1 MTLQNNRIKI
11 IYFIE
16 EGSSRLSRVWTVNEE
31 LRCGFNIMNVVT
43 NWIYAIFKVIS
54 QIVII

>member
-1 MTLQNNRIKI
+1 MTLQNNLIKI

-16 EGSSRLSRVWTVNEE
+16 EGSSRISKVGTVNEE
-31 LRCGFNIMNVVT
+31 LCCGFNIMNVVT
-43 NWIYAIFKVIS
+43 NWVYAIFKVIS